1 MKILGIETS
10 CDETAAA
17 VVEDGRKILSNVVV
31 SQIDIFAE
39 YGGVIPEVAA
49 RSHLEAMMPVVDKAL
64 ADASCGWDDI
74 DAIAVTH
81 APGLLGSLLIGTLTA
96 RTLAILHNKPLYA
109 VHHSRSFSAAPTMF
123 SSAAHDTEITR
134 MHLVRD
140 RPSPLGVTADDVWC
154 RDVPVTPGFP
164 KGQVAPLPLS
174 PSPGALVHSFSPPP
188 RPPPPFPPLPPL
200 AAPHV
205 FRGGLLGACFSWVL
219 LCSRCLVW

>member
-1 MKILGIETS
+1 MEICIRHMCSIGQKVFLGFRNILRKNLNKLFSQT
-10 CDETAAA
+10 
-17 VVEDGRKILSNVVV
+17 VVCVCVCVCVCVL
-31 SQIDIFAE
+31 F
-39 YGGVIPEVAA
+39 P
-49 RSHLEAMMPVVDKAL
+49 
-64 ADASCGWDDI
+64 
-74 DAIAVTH
+74 
-81 APGLLGSLLIGTLTA
+81 
-96 RTLAILHNKPLYA
+96 
-109 VHHSRSFSAAPTMF
+109 RSFSAAPTMF